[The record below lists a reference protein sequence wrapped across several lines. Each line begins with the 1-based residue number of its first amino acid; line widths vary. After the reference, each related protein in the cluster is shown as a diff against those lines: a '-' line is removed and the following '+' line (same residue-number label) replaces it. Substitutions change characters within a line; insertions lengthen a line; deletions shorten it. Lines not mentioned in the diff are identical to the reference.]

1 MKAASSEDIEKD
13 KQQDRKRNCGE
24 GLIQDQNDEFD
35 ANPESSSASRISG
48 IPLKKKKKKKSKK
61 RHKLEKRKKR
71 SDSHSSKSSDAFV
84 SLDDIPGT
92 LELQDPGFR
101 AIQSSTNE
109 ASDTNKGAT
118 SRENDDTIIE
128 NLSDNGRHSDDDEDM
143 INESTNHRDSDS
155 ESSSSSSNNDTILRQ
170 ARFGPRNRMM
180 RARIRAQ
187 EEASRENE
195 SDTER
200 PPPLVLS
207 KPAAKNKYSFF
218 RDFIRRQYDSRPTHP
233 WYTKNRIGSLDLV
246 KRFELNQKLTGHEVI
261 FLTLFPTHPFPVFY
275 DICLHFSPVSRVKYS
290 H

>member
-1 MKAASSEDIEKD
+1 MKIASSEDMEKD
-13 KQQDRKRNCGE
+13 KQKDRKQNREE
-24 GLIQDQNDEFD
+24 GLIQDQNDEIF
-35 ANPESSSASRISG
+35 ANPESSSASRASG
-48 IPLKKKKKKKSKK
+48 MPLKKKKKKKSKK
-61 RHKLEKRKKR
+61 SHKLEKRKKR

-92 LELQDPGFR
+92 LEMQDPGFR
-101 AIQSSTNE
+101 AIPSSKNE
-109 ASDTNKGAT
+109 TSDPNQRAT
-118 SRENDDTIIE
+118 SGENDDNIIE
-128 NLSDNGRHSDDDEDM
+128 NVSDNGRHSDDDEDM
-143 INESTNHRDSDS
+143 RNESTHHPDSDS
-155 ESSSSSSNNDTILRQ
+155 DSTSSSSTNDTILRQ

-246 KRFELNQKLTGHEVI
+246 KRFELNQKLTGHEVRYNTFPLSRIYMYI
-261 FLTLFPTHPFPVFY
+261 F
-275 DICLHFSPVSRVKYS
+275 I
-290 H
+290 